1 MAVRARSMTKKPNP
15 PLTVLQLRDILNKV
29 LTDHGDLP
37 VAVTLLV
44 HRSAQTGAI
53 DRVNIV
59 ETPGIQGGATVLNL
73 TTLGKE
79 PKSWS

>member
-1 MAVRARSMTKKPNP
+1 MRNMKKQLPM
-15 PLTVLQLRDILNKV
+15 TVLQLRDILNKV

-37 VAVTLLV
+37 VAVTILV
-44 HRSAQTGAI
+44 HRTAQTGAI

-59 ETPGIQGGATVLNL
+59 ETPGIQGGDMVLNI

-79 PKSWS
+79 PTSWS